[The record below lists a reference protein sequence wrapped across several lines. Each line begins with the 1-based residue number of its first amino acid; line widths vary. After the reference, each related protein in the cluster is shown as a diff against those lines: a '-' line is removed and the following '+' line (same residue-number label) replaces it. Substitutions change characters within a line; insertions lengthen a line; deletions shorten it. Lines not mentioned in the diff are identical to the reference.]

1 MAYINMQ
8 HKDKAIKMLNDR
20 GVSIEEIADI
30 SYRIQKPYYEALT
43 LEECVHNVEKV
54 IEKTEVQH
62 VIFTG
67 IAIDMLCEKGL
78 LPEPLN
84 QIVQKDHSLY
94 GVDEILA
101 LGIVN
106 VYGSIGF
113 TNFGYVD
120 KEKIGIIEKVDKIGK
135 KTDKCMT
142 FLDDIIG
149 GIAAAAASRIA
160 HNRFEEKE

>member
-1 MAYINMQ
+1 MANTDKINR
-8 HKDKAIKMLNDR
+8 DKAIELLDSR
-20 GVSIEEIADI
+20 GVMISDIAAITFDL
-30 SYRIQKPYYEALT
+30 QKKYYEDLT
-43 LEECVHNVEKV
+43 IDICKENVYKV
-54 IEKTEVQH
+54 LEKTEVQH
-62 VIFTG
+62 VVFTG
-67 IAIDMLCEKGL
+67 IALDVLCEKGL

-84 QIVQKDHSLY
+84 ELVSTDYPLY

-120 KEKIGIIEKVDKIGK
+120 KEKTGIIKRIDEIGK
-135 KTDKCMT
+135 QTNKCMT

-149 GIAAAAASRIA
+149 AIAAAAASRIA
-160 HNRFEEKE
+160 HNQLRE

>member
-1 MAYINMQ
+1 MSYTDLVN
-8 HKDKAIKMLNDR
+8 KEKAIKLLLSR
-20 GVSIEEIADI
+20 GVTIRDIADI
-30 SYRIQKPYYEALT
+30 TLTIQKQYYENLT
-43 LEECVHNVEKV
+43 IEYCEENVIKV
-54 IEKTEVQH
+54 LEKTEVQN

-67 IAIDMLCEKGL
+67 IALDILCEKGL

-84 QIVQKDHSLY
+84 ELVASDYPLY

-106 VYGSIGF
+106 VYGSIGL

-120 KEKIGIIEKVDKIGK
+120 KEKVGIINKVDKIGK

-149 GIAAAAASRIA
+149 AIAASSASRIA
-160 HNRFEEKE
+160 HNRIKE

>member
-1 MAYINMQ
+1 MANI
-8 HKDKAIKMLNDR
+8 DKVNKQRAIDLVNSR
-20 GVSIEEIADI
+20 GVTLLDIAKITYDL
-30 SYRIQKPYYEALT
+30 QKKYYENLT
-43 LEECVHNVEKV
+43 VEECVENIIKV
-54 IEKTEVQH
+54 FEKTEVQH

-67 IAIDMLCEKGL
+67 IALDELCEKGL

-84 QIVQKDHSLY
+84 ELVSSDYPLY

-120 KEKIGIIEKVDKIGK
+120 KEKFGIIEKIDKIGK
-135 KTDKCMT
+135 QADKCMT
-142 FLDDIIG
+142 FLDDIVG
-149 GIAAAAASRIA
+149 AIAAGAASRIA
-160 HNRFEEKE
+160 HNQLKE

>member
-1 MAYINMQ
+1 MSYTDLVN
-8 HKDKAIKMLNDR
+8 KEKAIKLLLSR
-20 GVSIEEIADI
+20 GVTIRDIADI
-30 SYRIQKPYYEALT
+30 TLTIQKQYYENLT
-43 LEECVHNVEKV
+43 IEYCEENVIKV
-54 IEKTEVQH
+54 LEKTEVQN

-67 IAIDMLCEKGL
+67 IALDILCEKGL

-84 QIVQKDHSLY
+84 ELVASDYPLY

-106 VYGSIGF
+106 VYGSIGL

-120 KEKIGIIEKVDKIGK
+120 KEKVGIINKVDKIGK
-135 KTDKCMT
+135 RTDKCMT

-149 GIAAAAASRIA
+149 AIAASSASRIA
-160 HNRFEEKE
+160 HNRIKE